1 VKEAAIELGLPVLQ
15 PESMT
20 AAETQAEV
28 RQLHPAVIVSAAYGQ
43 ILRPAILEIPPRGVL
58 NVHPSLLPRW
68 RGASPIPATI
78 LAGDDETGVSIML
91 MDAGMDTGPVLS
103 STNVRTSADDTTG
116 TLTEKL
122 AVVGADLLVDTLPRW
137 LTSEIEPE
145 PQDESRASTTQLV
158 RKEDGL
164 IDWFL
169 PAINIWRAVRAYNPW
184 PGAQG
189 TLENGEVIFIWS
201 GWPLDLPARAKPGTI
216 VELGPPE
223 RALIPESASS
233 TTSGLYP
240 GVQTGSGVLAL
251 TVVQRSGRKAIAS
264 EDFLRGWPGLI
275 GQRFVRL
282 TEGVRPP

>member
-28 RQLHPAVIVSAAYGQ
+28 RQLHPAVIVTAAYGQ

-68 RGASPIPATI
+68 RGASPISATI

-103 STNVRTSADDTTG
+103 STNVRTSPDDTTG

-122 AVVGADLLVDTLPRW
+122 AKVGADLLVDTLPRW

-145 PQDESRASTTQLV
+145 PQDDSRASTTRLV

-169 PAINIWRAVRAYNPW
+169 PATNIWRAVRAYNPW

-216 VELGPPE
+216 VELGLPE
-223 RALIPESASS
+223 RALIPDFASS
-233 TTSGLYP
+233 TTSGSCP
-240 GVQTGSGVLAL
+240 GVQTGSGILAL

-282 TEGVRPP
+282 TEAG